1 MKQRNYKEYLSHILP
16 CLGYGLLCGAV
27 TGGAIVLFRLAASY
41 LEKLSRFLYATA
53 KTNPLTIALT
63 FAVLVGFALL
73 SAALHKLI
81 PEARGGG
88 IPRSEGILRGLLP
101 LRPLRTLLGTAA
113 GSFLS
118 FFCGLPVGCEGPS
131 VLIGTSIGR
140 LCGAGSGKRAAW
152 SRYVMTGGAGA
163 GFAVATGA
171 PLSAM
176 LFALEEIHKR
186 FTPML
191 ILSVSTSVLSATY
204 VNRLLCEL
212 FGMSPS
218 LFHFEALPSFSLSHA
233 GYLLL
238 LGLLIAG
245 AVALFDLAIDAGD
258 RITDRLKKRLPSWV
272 LLIFVY
278 VLTGVAAL
286 LLADSVYSGHAVI
299 EGLTENTQTVAM
311 LILLLVLRLLMMV
324 LVSESGA
331 TGGIFVPGLAIGALT
346 GALGAKLLLA
356 IGMPPTLYT
365 AAMLIGMCAFMGGT
379 LRAPL
384 TATVLFVELTGAL
397 SDLFYVAL
405 TVFAVNFI
413 TEALNQKPY
422 YEQVLEDMEELHHK
436 GQEPRIVRFEM
447 TVCADSF
454 VVGKAVRDILWPA
467 SSVVTGIT
475 AAGEDK
481 QDLDHD
487 GERKLNAGDTV
498 ILRCRLYDE
507 EEVREYLYTLIGK
520 EHTIL
525 TKDAV
530 E

>member
-1 MKQRNYKEYLSHILP
+1 LKHYKYKEYLAHILP

-27 TGGAIVLFRLAASY
+27 TGGVIVLFRLAATY
-41 LEKLSRFLYATA
+41 LEKLSRFLYTA
-53 KTNPLTIALT
+53 AKAHPLTVALT

-81 PEARGGG
+81 PEAKGGG

-101 LRPLRTLLGTAA
+101 LRPLRTLLGTVV
-113 GSFLS
+113 GSFIS

-140 LCGAGSGKRAAW
+140 LCGVGSDKHSAW
-152 SRYVMTGGAGA
+152 NRYVMTGGAGA

-176 LFALEEIHKR
+176 LFTLEEIHKR

-212 FGMSPS
+212 FGISPS
-218 LFHFEALPSFSLSHA
+218 LFHFEALPSFSLSHS

-238 LGLLIAG
+238 LGLLIAM
-245 AVALFDLAIDAGD
+245 AVALFNLAIDLGD

-272 LLIFVY
+272 LLTLVY

-286 LLADSVYSGHAVI
+286 LLADSVYSGHGI
-299 EGLTENTQTVAM
+299 IDGLTENTQTVSM
-311 LILLLVLRLLMMV
+311 LILLFLLRLLMMV

-346 GALGAKLLLA
+346 GALSAKLLLA
-356 IGMPPTLYT
+356 MGMPASLYP

-397 SDLFYVAL
+397 YDLFYVAL

-413 TEALNQKPY
+413 TEAINQKPY
-422 YEQVLEDMEELHHK
+422 YEQVLEDMEELQNQ
-436 GQEPRIVRFEM
+436 GREPRIVRFEM
-447 TVCADSF
+447 TVSPASF
-454 VVGKAVRDILWPA
+454 VVGKAVRDILWPP

-475 AAGEDK
+475 AKGADR
-481 QDLDHD
+481 QDMDHD
-487 GERKLNAGDTV
+487 GERKLYPGDTV
-498 ILRCRLYDE
+498 ILRSRLYDE
-507 EEVREYLYTLIGK
+507 EEVRQYLYTLVGTDHEIVTH
-520 EHTIL
+520 EPQT
-525 TKDAV
+525 
-530 E
+530 